1 MNNTN
6 QVLVTVRPV
15 GDWIKTTE
23 KAVASGAS
31 VCLQAFGFEEHIEE
45 LWNQCLAKFRTGIF
59 AVSCKDFKTAKALQA
74 IAELNGSALTRS
86 LRVIIPWHRVSREQ
100 IVELNGLNPIPR
112 LGSIQDVEQ
121 YAKSPWDQQNDPCVI
136 IEGYESGGLCG
147 RDSQYILFQKALSCL
162 NDCRMIVAGPIGLL
176 SFSALNSQGIHSILL
191 DEQTLL
197 LHDSYLP
204 LRTKQLLNRVNGR
217 QSIVLRSALDINEEV
232 RCVSLPGKGAP
243 GYLFGSSIDAS
254 ELNEIARWN
263 SEWIF
268 PVGEGIDLAKEFC
281 VKYRTLG
288 RVISA
293 YRSLRVSRGLATRQ
307 PNTIADQFGV
317 KYPIIQG
324 PMSRV
329 SDNAEFAASVAR
341 GGALPT
347 IAAAMLSAEALEK
360 VLVKTAELVPDLP
373 WGVGLLGFIDSAH
386 LQSQISVLKHSSAS
400 FCILAGGTPA
410 QAKEIASKNLRV
422 FIHAPTPEL
431 LELFIKEGWRDFILE
446 GRECG
451 GHIGPLSSLNLW
463 ERSIKVVL
471 EQSPAV
477 GREVCLV
484 LAGGIHD
491 QTSAAFAAY
500 MVDDL
505 AKVGATCG
513 LLVGSAY
520 LATREIV
527 QDKAIT
533 PTYQEVTI
541 ECTNTVFLE
550 TSPGHQ
556 SRCADTAFSREFN
569 AKRDELVRS
578 QVPVREISNQLDRLI
593 LGRLRLAS
601 KGLQRGESGLLQ
613 VTEEDQLELG
623 MYMLG
628 EAVCLINNQT
638 TIHQLHES
646 IKAGLETPSKAAEFE
661 ITERA
666 SIREANENYR
676 GSLDI
681 AIIGMSCKLPG
692 ANNPEQFWDLVVRAK
707 GQIKEIPGE
716 RWSIGDFYSADA
728 KEPNKIHSK
737 WGGFLDAVQFDPI
750 EFGIPPQS
758 LSSIDPAQLLA
769 LVCVK
774 DALHNA
780 GYFEDSTYDRE
791 STCVIL
797 GYSGGLGELGQGYV
811 MQAELAPLLNSQPQV
826 EQLLPKWTSDSFA
839 GILPNVSAGRV
850 ANRFNFGGTNCT
862 VDAACASSLAAL
874 DVAVS
879 KLRQGEVNMAV
890 VGAIDTLQ
898 SPFAYFCFSETQALS
913 PTGEAKSFTNEADG
927 IVLGEGAGI
936 LVLKRLED
944 AEAAGDSIHAVIKG
958 IGSSSDGRGRTMTA
972 PSHQG
977 QVQAFARAYE
987 DAGVN
992 PAMLGYYEAHGT
1004 GTPVGDRS
1012 EIRALTT
1019 FLEAQGSQSSHCAV
1033 GSVKTLIG
1041 HTKSTAG
1048 LAGLLKATLA
1058 LKYKSIPMHSRVEE
1072 HIDEVVSSEA
1082 VYLPT
1087 GNLPWLKNES
1097 CKLRTAGVSAFG
1109 FGGTNFHVVLQEYV
1123 PEPVVDAEEVIE
1135 QPKIACG
1142 CRILYFT
1149 ADGGSLVQS
1158 IHSALTHSRLIEE
1171 ECALNGYATSV
1182 NQLIADTI
1190 QSQDIS
1196 THLHSIAK
1204 DYAIILVDLSESDI
1218 ADKLDIVHDLLQGK
1232 KDYSD
1237 LMRQWLVC
1245 QSVSAGLQ
1253 IKSKNADEIALLFPG
1268 QGSDYPG
1275 MGTTCMGAM
1284 PLRSHELLMQLIPDY
1299 LSRAD
1304 VLDHYIFCKQEKGK
1318 APAAELKQSL
1328 LAITEVAYLEILN
1341 HLEIPWSL
1349 GLGHSLGDFVS
1360 LHATGWMTDRQLVE
1374 LLRSR
1379 GQAISNFKKDGYGM
1393 LVLFCS
1399 ADQGNELLSSVA
1411 PHSITLANINSPTQ
1425 IVLSGPRSDLEIIE
1439 ATCLRGGVSTQWM
1452 QANQPFHS
1460 VLMQECNAIF
1470 SDCLGALEF
1479 KADLP
1484 HSRQSILSTSPRSGP
1499 VTKENIRDLIRS
1511 HMTSGVDFIESVK
1524 QAEALGCSFFIE
1536 VGPKKVLSKLVR
1548 SSINSLDSNVVSL
1561 DGPLGTEDFLR
1572 SIMQIAS
1579 HGVPLNWTRLSAM
1592 LQPAESLYLNHSS
1605 VGVSNAVSKRPG
1617 YFYYVNGAHS
1627 WKSRHKLESSS
1638 QHSVHHALSE
1648 ITRPSAEQIPAQ
1660 DMADSLLL
1668 PSVQSHSSNHQV
1680 VPMNQPI
1687 QPTQSS
1693 QLSSLRLEA
1702 FRTYHETLRM
1712 MIDSQTQ
1719 VFSAFLGGS
1728 PQHSAS
1734 LDSPDFIYTQ
1744 QPFSGP
1750 TFSSDAIS
1758 YSTPEAIHFTTPVT
1772 PANSQQ
1778 QPVQS
1783 SASSSQSNGNGGVIH
1798 NPTPSP
1804 TPAPTPIN
1812 PVPGPQ
1818 HSQAV
1823 EVQVPSPSNGHGSV
1837 AAESR
1842 KILNLDAGSIL
1853 SQLTSLLSE
1862 KSGYPIE
1869 LLDPDQDLESDLG
1882 IDSIKRIEVMGGLMS
1897 TLSDVSPEAIQS
1909 IQTGTRDLR
1918 TLREVS
1924 EHIAAILNGAA
1935 DHEVAAEVSQPGK

>member
-1 MNNTN
+1 MNRTN

-15 GDWIKTTE
+15 GDWIKTIE

-31 VCLQAFGFEEHIEE
+31 VCLHSFGFEEHIQE
-45 LWNQCLAKFRTGIF
+45 LWNQCLAKFRKGIF
-59 AVSCKDFKTAKALQA
+59 AVFCKDFNTAKALQA
-74 IAELNGSALTRS
+74 MAELNDPSLTKP
-86 LRVIIPWHRVSREQ
+86 LRVIIPWHQVSREQ

-112 LGSIQDVEQ
+112 LGSIHDVEQ
-121 YAKSPWDQQNDPCVI
+121 YTKSPWDQQNDPCVI
-136 IEGYESGGLCG
+136 IEGFESGGLCG

-162 NDCRMIVAGPIGLL
+162 NDCRVIVAGPIGLL

-204 LRTKQLLNRVNGR
+204 FRTKQLLYRVNGR
-217 QSIVLRSALDINEEV
+217 QSIVLCSSLDASEKV

-254 ELNEIARWN
+254 ELYEIARWK

-268 PVGEGIDLAKEFC
+268 PVGEGIYYAKEFY

-293 YRSLRVSRGLATRQ
+293 YRTPRVSRGLAIRQ

-317 KYPIIQG
+317 KYPLIQG

-360 VLVKTAELVPDLP
+360 VLVKTAKLVPDLP

-386 LQSQISVLKHSSAS
+386 LQSQISVLKNSSAS

-463 ERSIKVVL
+463 ERSITVVL

-491 QTSAAFAAY
+491 RTSAAFAAY

-541 ECTNTVFLE
+541 GCTNTVFLE

-556 SRCADTAFSREFN
+556 SRCADTPFSREFN
-569 AKRDELVRS
+569 AKRDELIRS
-578 QVPVREISNQLDRLI
+578 QVPVREISHQLDRLI

-601 KGLQRGESGLLQ
+601 KGLQRVQSGLLQ

-628 EAVCLINNQT
+628 EAACLINNQT

-646 IKAGLETPSKAAEFE
+646 IMAGLETPSKDEELE
-661 ITERA
+661 ISERA
-666 SIREANENYR
+666 SIREADKKYR
-676 GSLDI
+676 SSQDI
-681 AIIGMSCKLPG
+681 AIIGISCKLPG
-692 ANNPEQFWDLVVRAK
+692 ANNPEQFWDLVVRSK
-707 GQIKEIPGE
+707 GQIKEIPEE
-716 RWSIGDFYSADA
+716 RWSIGEFYSADS
-728 KEPNKIHSK
+728 KETNKVHSK
-737 WGGFLDAVQFDPI
+737 WGGFLDAVQFDPV

-774 DALHNA
+774 EALHNA
-780 GYFEDSTYDRE
+780 GYFEDSIYDRE

-811 MQAELAPLLNSQPQV
+811 MQSELSPLLTSQPKV

-874 DVAVS
+874 DVAVA
-879 KLRQGEVNMAV
+879 KLRRGDVNMAV

-913 PTGEAKSFTNEADG
+913 PTGEAKSFTKQADG

-1058 LKYKSIPMHSRVEE
+1058 LKNKLIPMHSRVED
-1072 HIDEVVSSEA
+1072 HIDEVVNSKS
-1082 VYLPT
+1082 VFLPT
-1087 GNLPWLKNES
+1087 GNIPWLKNQSSEI
-1097 CKLRTAGVSAFG
+1097 RTAGVSAFG
-1109 FGGTNFHVVLQEYV
+1109 FGGTNFHVVLQEYA
-1123 PEPVVDAEEVIE
+1123 PHSVVDAEELLQ
-1135 QPKIACG
+1135 QPKITCG
-1142 CRILYFT
+1142 CRMLYFT

-1158 IHSALTHSRLIEE
+1158 IHSALTHSRHIEK
-1171 ECALNGYATSV
+1171 ECALNGYATAV
-1182 NQLIADTI
+1182 NQLIVDTI
-1190 QSQDIS
+1190 KSQDIS
-1196 THLHSIAK
+1196 THLHGITK

-1218 ADKLDIVHDLLQGK
+1218 ARKLDIVHDLLQGK
-1232 KDYSD
+1232 IDYSD

-1245 QSVSAGLQ
+1245 QSESARLH
-1253 IKSKNADEIALLFPG
+1253 IESKNADEIALLFPG

-1275 MGTTCMGAM
+1275 MGTTCMGAV
-1284 PLRSHELLMQLIPDY
+1284 PLRSHELLVQLIPDY
-1299 LSRAD
+1299 TSRAD
-1304 VLDHYIFCKQEKGK
+1304 VLDHYIYCKHHKFK
-1318 APAAELKQSL
+1318 APPAELKQSL
-1328 LAITEVAYLEILN
+1328 LAITELAYLEILN
-1341 HLEIPWSL
+1341 YLEIPWSL

-1360 LHATGWMTDRQLVE
+1360 LHATGWMTDSQLVE

-1379 GQAISNFKKDGYGM
+1379 GQAINNFQLDGYGM

-1399 ADQGNELLSSVA
+1399 ADQGNELLSSMA
-1411 PHSITLANINSPTQ
+1411 LHSITLANINSPRQ
-1425 IVLSGPRSDLEIIE
+1425 IVLSGSRSDLEIIE
-1439 ATCLRGGVSTQWM
+1439 ATCLRDGISTQWM
-1452 QANQPFHS
+1452 QATQPFHS
-1460 VLMQECNAIF
+1460 IFMQECNAIF
-1470 SDCLGALEF
+1470 AECLDALEF
-1479 KADLP
+1479 TADLP
-1484 HSRQSILSTSPRSGP
+1484 IRRQSILSTSPRTGP
-1499 VTKENIRDLIRS
+1499 VNNENIKNLVSS
-1511 HMTSGVDFIESVK
+1511 HMTSGVNFIESVK

-1548 SSINSLDSNVVSL
+1548 SSIDSLDSNVVSL

-1579 HGVPLNWTRLSAM
+1579 HGVPLNWARLSAM
-1592 LQPAESLYLNHSS
+1592 LQPVEPLYTKHSS
-1605 VGVSNAVSKRPG
+1605 VGVQNQVSKGLG
-1617 YFYYVNGAHS
+1617 YLYYVNGAQS
-1627 WKSRHKLESSS
+1627 WKSRHKPECSS
-1638 QHSVHHALSE
+1638 QHKVHHALSE
-1648 ITRPSAEQIPAQ
+1648 ITSPSGDQITAE
-1660 DMADSLLL
+1660 DMPDSLLL
-1668 PSVQSHSSNHQV
+1668 PSVQSHSSVHQV
-1680 VPMNQPI
+1680 VPMTQPI
-1687 QPTQSS
+1687 QPKQSS

-1712 MIDSQTQ
+1712 MINSQTQ

-1734 LDSPDFIYTQ
+1734 ADSPSPLYTQ
-1744 QPFSGP
+1744 QPSSAP
-1750 TFSSDAIS
+1750 TDIS
-1758 YSTPEAIHFTTPVT
+1758 EPTLFATPEAILVTTPVT

-1783 SASSSQSNGNGGVIH
+1783 SAPSAQSNGNGGAIH
-1798 NPTPSP
+1798 HPNQTPPPS
-1804 TPAPTPIN
+1804 PIN
-1812 PVPGPQ
+1812 PVPVPQ

-1823 EVQVPSPSNGHGSV
+1823 EAQVPSPSSGHGS
-1837 AAESR
+1837 AATESR
-1842 KILNLDAGSIL
+1842 TILNLDAGSIL
-1853 SQLTSLLSE
+1853 LELTSILSQ

-1924 EHIAAILNGAA
+1924 DYIAAILNG
-1935 DHEVAAEVSQPGK
+1935 DSILDVSSEVSQPGK